1 MQLSQRVNSAV
12 QQVEVGDISFADEY
26 DVIVVGLGTAG
37 AIAAIAAA
45 QRGCKVLGLES
56 LHCMGGT
63 HTTGAIQNYYFGS
76 KGGFYETLD
85 AQIRE
90 VEHDGYTAWGGTN
103 GELKKYFLE
112 QNALQAGVAI
122 NYESTVIGVY
132 RDGKTI
138 KGLRWISPDGVQEAA
153 SKVVI
158 DCTGNAE
165 VCIMAGCEV
174 RQGRAIDGQGQPFS
188 NVIELIVKDRATKYY
203 TDSGYVNPADGDD
216 VSRAIIESATSP
228 NHFKDY
234 YDGENRMLRLTPLL
248 GVREGAFIVGE
259 DDVTFP
265 KFQMGNVTREPMFF
279 AYSNLDNHSK
289 DVAFESEAQQDWIVA
304 ASLWGLNFSVPIPLG
319 ALIPKDFDGILAAGR
334 CIALDHDIASCVRM
348 NRDAQ
353 KCGEVAAAAAAI
365 AITQNTPLS
374 QIEYEAIAPQLRET
388 GCLNENA
395 AHFVDTS
402 LPGLEDSKSVAW
414 LTDENDIRE
423 ALSGDK
429 PGIAIWSSKRLGTA
443 INAKLKDWITKPE
456 EEKLY
461 KNSAIALALQND
473 VAALPVLREM
483 IRNRDSYV
491 PLTSRRYNQAH
502 GHSAI
507 YLVGKFADRVIV
519 PDLIGLLNDRGAFKN
534 CHADAEFVSDDDD
547 LYCQTFTLSLMAL
560 LRIGDKHADLRKSIL
575 CELKNIVYKNNFEL
589 SVTLKGSKVIRHSL
603 AEKIQGIVSGKERE
617 WKLS

>member
-1 MQLSQRVNSAV
+1 MQLSQRVNGE
-12 QQVEVGDISFADEY
+12 VEQLEIGGVSFAEEY

-37 AIAAIAAA
+37 AIAVIAAA
-45 QRGCKVLGLES
+45 QRGCSVLGLES

-63 HTTGAIQNYYFGS
+63 HTAGAIQNYYFGS
-76 KGGFYETLD
+76 KGGIYETLD
-85 AQIRE
+85 EQIRQ

-112 QNALQAGVAI
+112 QNALQSGV
-122 NYESTVIGVY
+122 NVRYESTVIGVF
-132 RDGKTI
+132 RDGKTV
-138 KGLRWISPDGVQEAA
+138 KGLRWISPDGVREAA
-153 SKVVI
+153 SKMVI

-165 VCIMAGCEV
+165 VAIMAGCEV

-188 NVIELIVKDRATKYY
+188 NVIEMIVKNRASKFY

-228 NHFKDY
+228 NHLKDY
-234 YDGENRMLRLTPLL
+234 YDDENRMVRLTPIL
-248 GVREGAFIVGE
+248 GVREGAFIIGE
-259 DDVTFP
+259 EDVTFA
-265 KFQMGNVTREPMFF
+265 KFQQGNVTQQPAFF

-304 ASLWGLNFSVPIPLG
+304 ASLWGLNFSVPVPLG
-319 ALIPKDFDGILAAGR
+319 ALIPKGFEGILAAGR

-365 AITQNTPLS
+365 AITQNTKLRE
-374 QIEYEAIAPQLRET
+374 IEYEAIAPQLRET

-395 AHFVDTS
+395 VHFVDTS
-402 LPGLEDSKSVAW
+402 APKIEDSKVVAW
-414 LTDENDIRE
+414 LTDENEIRE
-423 ALSGDK
+423 GLSGDK
-429 PGIAIWSSKRLGTA
+429 PGIAIWSSKRLGA
-443 INAKLKDWITKPE
+443 EINPRLREWVSQSQ

-473 VAALPVLREM
+473 MAALPILRQM

-491 PLTSRRYNQAH
+491 PKTSRKYNQAH

-507 YLVGKFADRVIV
+507 YLIGKLADREIV
-519 PDLIGLLNDRGAFKN
+519 PDLIELLDDRAAFKN
-534 CHADAEFVSDDDD
+534 LQGNAEFVSDDDD
-547 LYCQTFTLSLMAL
+547 LYCQTVTLSLMAL
-560 LRIGDKHADLRKSIL
+560 LRIGAEHADLRNHLLSG
-575 CELKNIVYKNNFEL
+575 LKNIVYKDKFDL

-603 AEKIQGIVSGKERE
+603 TEKIRDIVSGKEQE
-617 WKLS
+617 WKMV